1 MTQLG
6 AFLKLIRYTN
16 LVFIVLTQVLFQYC
30 IFFPIYKDQ
39 VPAGD
44 HFQFALLVCASVFI
58 AAAGNIINDYFDMNI
73 DRINKPEKMI
83 IGKYISRRWA
93 LVWHLLLSVL
103 GVVFTAVAVNP
114 FSRWYLVVANIV
126 CVLLLWFYSVNF
138 KKETL
143 IGNIVI
149 SLLTAWT
156 IMIIFFSKFSFA
168 DAFSDVKEEQLKLFR
183 FAVLYAG
190 FAFIISLIREAI
202 KDVEDI
208 AGDRKYG
215 CKTMP
220 IVWGVNAT
228 KVYVA
233 VWLTLL
239 MALLVVVQFYI
250 LQLGW
255 WIAIVYCVV
264 FIIFPA
270 LLLLKRLIPA
280 ATPKDYHALSGFTK
294 GIMLT
299 GILSMVV
306 FYFYL
311 N

>member
-1 MTQLG
+1 MTRLG

-30 IFFPIYKDQ
+30 IFFPIYRDQ

-93 LVWHLLLSVL
+93 LVWHLILSVL
-103 GVVFTAVAVNP
+103 GVVFTAIAVNP

-126 CVLLLWFYSVNF
+126 CVLLLWFYSVKF

-168 DAFSDVKEEQLKLFR
+168 DAFSGVKEEQLKLFR
-183 FAVLYAG
+183 FAALYTG
-190 FAFIISLIREAI
+190 FAFIISLVREAI

-220 IVWGVNAT
+220 IAWGVNAT

-255 WIAIVYCVV
+255 WVAIVYCVV

-280 ATPKDYHALSGFTK
+280 GTAKDYHALSGFTK

-306 FYFYL
+306 FCFYL